1 MADIASPL
9 VSVVIPCYNATKYIP
24 DALNSLRAQ
33 TFRNFEAI
41 LVNDGCPDT
50 ENLERVLQ
58 PYRDEIVY
66 IKSGKWA
73 SISGSRNTGINA
85 SRARYVSFLDADD
98 AWEPDY
104 LSVLV
109 GMLEAD
115 PSIDLVYTDA
125 TYFGEGSWVGRT
137 LLEMHRFEGEA
148 TLQKVISRECIIFI
162 SVTARRESLI
172 RAGLFDPL
180 MRGGEDWDLW
190 VRVLRTGGKIASDRR
205 PLARYRQRKG
215 SMSADKLDLLRNGLS
230 VCEKYLGMPDL
241 TSEERGWW
249 EACAQSYRANTDLVR
264 GKQALYARRRGEA
277 IELLTR
283 ANHVLRDRRVAAG
296 ILALR
301 LAPALV
307 YSYVHRRYPT
317 EYAYLH

>member
-1 MADIASPL
+1 MSNASPL

-24 DALNSLRAQ
+24 DTLNSLRAQ
-33 TFRNFEAI
+33 TFRDFEVI

-50 ENLERVLQ
+50 ENLERALE

-85 SRARYVSFLDADD
+85 SQARYIAFLDADD
-98 AWEPDY
+98 AWEPEY
-104 LSVLV
+104 LKVLV
-109 GMLEAD
+109 GILEAD
-115 PSIDLVYTDA
+115 PSIDLIYANA
-125 TYFGEGSWVGRT
+125 TYIGDTAWTGAT
-137 LLEMHRFEGEA
+137 LMEKFPLEGEV
-148 TLQKVISRECIIFI
+148 TLEKLISRECVIFI

-172 RAGLFDPL
+172 RAGLFDP
-180 MRGGEDWDLW
+180 MIRGGEDWDLW
-190 VRVLRTGGKIASDRR
+190 VRVMRTGGKIAYDRR
-205 PLARYRQRKG
+205 PLARYRLREG

-230 VCEKYLGMPDL
+230 VCQKYLSMADL
-241 TSEERGWW
+241 TAEERVWW
-249 EACAQSYRANTDLVR
+249 ERCAATYRANTDLVR
-264 GKQALYARRRGEA
+264 GKQALYAKRRKEA

-283 ANHVLRDRRVAAG
+283 ANGVLKNRQVRAA

-301 LAPALV
+301 VAPALV

>member
-1 MADIASPL
+1 MPITPSPL
-9 VSVVIPCYNATKYIP
+9 VSVVIPCYNATQYI
-24 DALNSLRAQ
+24 AETLNSLRAQ
-33 TFRNFEAI
+33 KFRDFEVI

-50 ENLERVLQ
+50 ENLERALE

-73 SISGSRNTGINA
+73 SISSSRNTGINA
-85 SRARYVSFLDADD
+85 SQARYVAFLDSDD

-109 GMLEAD
+109 GILEAN
-115 PSIDLVYTDA
+115 PSIDLVYPNA
-125 TYFGEGSWVGRT
+125 TYFGDTAWTGATFMEKYPI
-137 LLEMHRFEGEA
+137 EGEV
-148 TLQKVISRECIIFI
+148 TIEKLVRRECVIFI

-180 MRGGEDWDLW
+180 IRGGEDWDVW
-190 VRVLRTGGKIASDRR
+190 VRVVRTGGKIAYDRR
-205 PLARYRQRKG
+205 PLARYRLREG
-215 SMSADKLDLLRNGLS
+215 SMSADKLDLLRNGLA
-230 VCEKYLGMPDL
+230 VCQKYLNMSDL
-241 TSEERGWW
+241 TAEERGWW
-249 EACAQSYRANTDLVR
+249 ETCAQTYRANTDLVR
-264 GKQALYARRRGEA
+264 GKQALYGKRREEA

-283 ANHVLRDRRVAAG
+283 ANDVLKNPRVRAA

-307 YSYVHRRYPT
+307 YSYIHRRYPT